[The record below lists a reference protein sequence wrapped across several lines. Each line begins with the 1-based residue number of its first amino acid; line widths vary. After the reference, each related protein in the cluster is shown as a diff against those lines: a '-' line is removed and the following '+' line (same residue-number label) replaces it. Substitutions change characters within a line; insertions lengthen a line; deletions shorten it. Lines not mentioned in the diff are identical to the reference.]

1 MSRSNE
7 RTPEPA
13 PAPSSEEILKLLG
26 TLQTAVDATTSS
38 AAPLLKKAK
47 KADPSLDFE
56 KGISLLLVRPQLL
69 LASLQHLVQLVGLRL
84 TCAKGQPEAG
94 NSAALSTPFNAT
106 TIRERTGE
114 TEDELAGELAL
125 CHDVMDKVRG
135 MEGKLEYQI
144 KKLVG
149 LAEAAEK
156 KPEKAA
162 EVGDE
167 DMLAFRPNAAA
178 MLANARSEAAE
189 VAKPRKSK
197 ADDGSDEEG
206 DGGVYKPPRVA
217 AMPYNEEGEKRV
229 RERRAP
235 ALLSEFAQSLAGA
248 PAVQTTSGLS
258 TRPVQ
263 AGAHTNSAS
272 ARRAA
277 ELKRIAEFEEE
288 NMTRL
293 VTSKREAKRRRED
306 EEALALGFGVGGAR
320 NRRRNGLEAELEG
333 VLGDGGSSAWDG
345 AGTKF
350 GTREGITKRA
360 KTAGG
365 KERNGKAKKSRFDKD
380 VKKKRRAIGLPTK

>member
-1 MSRSNE
+1 MSHSNE
-7 RTPEPA
+7 STPEP
-13 PAPSSEEILKLLG
+13 PSSEEILKLLG

-47 KADPSLDFE
+47 KNDPSLDFE

-84 TCAKGQPEAG
+84 TCAKADAPNAAE
-94 NSAALSTPFNAT
+94 SAALSTPFNAT

-114 TEDELAGELAL
+114 VEDELAGELAL
-125 CHDVMDKVRG
+125 CHDVMDKVRS
-135 MEGKLEYQI
+135 MEGKLEYQV

-162 EVGDE
+162 EVAED
-167 DMLAFRPNAAA
+167 DMLSFRPNAAA
-178 MLANARSEAAE
+178 MLASARSEAAE
-189 VAKPRKSK
+189 AAKPKKTRR
-197 ADDGSDEEG
+197 DDSEDEG

-277 ELKRIAEFEEE
+277 ELQRIAEFEEE

-345 AGTKF
+345 ASSKF

-365 KERNGKAKKSRFDKD
+365 KERNGKAKKSRFEKD

>member
-1 MSRSNE
+1 MSHSNE
-7 RTPEPA
+7 STPEP
-13 PAPSSEEILKLLG
+13 PSSEEILKLLG
-26 TLQTAVDATTSS
+26 TLQTAVDATESS

-84 TCAKGQPEAG
+84 TCAKSDTPNAG
-94 NSAALSTPFNAT
+94 ASAALSTPFNAG

-114 TEDELAGELAL
+114 VEAELAGELAL
-125 CHDVMDKVRG
+125 CHDVMDKVRS
-135 MEGKLEYQI
+135 MEGKLEYQV

-162 EVGDE
+162 EVAED
-167 DMLAFRPNAAA
+167 DMLSFRPNAAA
-178 MLANARSEAAE
+178 MLASARSEAAE
-189 VAKPRKSK
+189 AAKPRKSRK
-197 ADDGSDEEG
+197 ESDDESEV

-277 ELKRIAEFEEE
+277 ELQRIAEFEEE

-345 AGTKF
+345 AGDKF
-350 GTREGITKRA
+350 GKREGITKRA

-365 KERNGKAKKSRFDKD
+365 RERNGKAKKSRFEKD
-380 VKKKRRAIGLPTK
+380 VKKKRKAIGLPTK

>member
-1 MSRSNE
+1 MSHSNE
-7 RTPEPA
+7 STPEP
-13 PAPSSEEILKLLG
+13 PSSEEILKLLG
-26 TLQTAVDATTSS
+26 TLQTAVDATESS

-84 TCAKGQPEAG
+84 TCAKSDTPNAG
-94 NSAALSTPFNAT
+94 ASAALSTPFNAG

-114 TEDELAGELAL
+114 VEAELAGELAL
-125 CHDVMDKVRG
+125 CHDVMDKVRS
-135 MEGKLEYQI
+135 MEGKLEYQV
-144 KKLVG
+144 K
-149 LAEAAEK
+149 
-156 KPEKAA
+156 KAA
-162 EVGDE
+162 EVAED
-167 DMLAFRPNAAA
+167 DMLSFRPNAAA
-178 MLANARSEAAE
+178 MLASARSEAAE
-189 VAKPRKSK
+189 AAKPRKSRK
-197 ADDGSDEEG
+197 ESDDESEA

-277 ELKRIAEFEEE
+277 ELQRIAEFEEE

-345 AGTKF
+345 AGDKF
-350 GTREGITKRA
+350 GKREGITKRA

-365 KERNGKAKKSRFDKD
+365 RERNGKAKKSRFEKD
-380 VKKKRRAIGLPTK
+380 VKKKRKAIGLPTK